1 MWRTARCLGRRGCA
15 RSAHSQGC
23 YTSADTDVNGGKEF
37 AGFLVPWRE
46 ADVRT
51 SPESAVAALTEA
63 DALRSMDHFFV
74 EDEHEMVHVGTLT
87 VSFGV
92 RV

>member
-1 MWRTARCLGRRGCA
+1 M
-15 RSAHSQGC
+15 
-23 YTSADTDVNGGKEF
+23 NGGKEF

-46 ADVRT
+46 ADAHA

-63 DALRSMDHFFV
+63 DALRSMDHFFI

-87 VSFGV
+87 VLFGLGV
-92 RV
+92 